1 MSALLL
7 KHMPQNLRW
16 EHWRGTFEEVRPY
29 LLMAYSQAIKEF
41 HNGISGYYLNDDI
54 CMMVE
59 QLCHPFP
66 EHRGHPRNIQSKGS
80 NYNLERYISKLD
92 LLKRKA
98 ELKIFKDGCKN

>member
-1 MSALLL
+1 
-7 KHMPQNLRW
+7 
-16 EHWRGTFEEVRPY
+16 
-29 LLMAYSQAIKEF
+29 
-41 HNGISGYYLNDDI
+41 
-54 CMMVE
+54 MMVE
-59 QLCHPFP
+59 QLCYPFP